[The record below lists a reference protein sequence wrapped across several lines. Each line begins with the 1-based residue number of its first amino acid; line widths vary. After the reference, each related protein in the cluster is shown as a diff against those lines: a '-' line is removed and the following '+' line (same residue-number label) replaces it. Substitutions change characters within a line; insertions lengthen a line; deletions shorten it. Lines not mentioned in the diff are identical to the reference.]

1 MSTIT
6 NNISKYSKYLIDSS
20 FETHS
25 YDDIVR
31 EISPELFSVVL
42 LSSGWDEE
50 NKTQTIESD
59 IFSNEGYIYTINIL
73 SDEDKAV
80 WVGAD
85 IAFDSISN
93 GAINF
98 IYSAA
103 KPVKDIVLLIEKEP
117 LIGESIIAYATN
129 EVVVDANNV
138 DIISQSMSFDDM
150 VDFLEG

>member
-6 NNISKYSKYLIDSS
+6 NNISKYSKYLIDSKFGS
-20 FETHS
+20 HS

-42 LSSGWDEE
+42 PSSGWDEE

-59 IFSNEGYIYTINIL
+59 IFSTEGYIYTINIL
-73 SDEDKAV
+73 SDEDKAI

-85 IAFDSISN
+85 VAFDSISD
-93 GAINF
+93 GAISF

-103 KPVKDIVLLIEKEP
+103 KPVKDIILWIEREP
-117 LIGESIIAYATN
+117 LIGESIITYATN
-129 EVVVDANNV
+129 ELVIDSSGHLV
-138 DIISQSMSFDDM
+138 SQSMSFDDM
-150 VDFLEG
+150 WTFLEG